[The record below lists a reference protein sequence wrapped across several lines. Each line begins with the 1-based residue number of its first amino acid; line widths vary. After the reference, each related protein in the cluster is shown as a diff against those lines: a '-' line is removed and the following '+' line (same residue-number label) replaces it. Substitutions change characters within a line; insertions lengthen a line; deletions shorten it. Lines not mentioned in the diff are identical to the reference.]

1 MICARR
7 EVTFG
12 VVLESEIGAT
22 NFRIVD
28 EFTGGAATNDATG
41 FHDVTSIGN

>member
-7 EVTFG
+7 EVTLG
-12 VVLESEIGAT
+12 VVLESEKGAAH
-22 NFRIVD
+22 FRMVD

-41 FHDVTSIGN
+41 FHDITSVDN